1 MATAGL
7 FMISGVAMAQ
17 QNSTP
22 APGTA
27 QPGSSSG
34 YTNSGMS
41 SSNGAAVAPNG
52 GLKSGIGTTVVN
64 PNTPT
69 GGNTVPNGG
78 TGSGSK

>member
-1 MATAGL
+1 
-7 FMISGVAMAQ
+7 MISGVAMAQ

-22 APGTA
+22 APGAA
-27 QPGSSSG
+27 QPGGAG
-34 YTNSGMS
+34 YTTNGSMS

-52 GLKSGIGTTVVN
+52 GLKSGVGTTVVN
-64 PNTPT
+64 PNTST